1 MQLMRSAVSAMPGK
15 RYLLDTNA
23 LIALLQGNR
32 ELMTLTR
39 SADWLGVSVI
49 NVLEFLGFDG
59 LTEQDR
65 QLFQQFVSRITVVDL
80 VHSNA
85 ALMAHVAA
93 IRQTRTFK
101 LPDAIVMASAALHEA
116 TLVTNDAQL
125 LNVGSS
131 DIDFIAVGF
140 TAD

>member
-1 MQLMRSAVSAMPGK
+1 MQLKRNAVSAMPGK

-32 ELMTLTR
+32 ELMALTR

-65 QLFQQFVSRITVVDL
+65 QLFQQFVSRVTVVDL

-116 TLVTNDAQL
+116 TLITNDAQL
-125 LNVGSS
+125 LNVGAS
-131 DIDFIAVGF
+131 DANFTAVGF
-140 TAD
+140 AVD